1 MTEVVVFF
9 LDMIAVTSFSVSTQ
23 YICKT
28 RFLLKEV
35 NFENPVDGPQN
46 PLNIFIVG
54 TCDIILG
61 GFGLHRDEFLA
72 KQGGL

>member
-35 NFENPVDGPQN
+35 NFENPVDGRQN